1 MEVKEKNGVKM
12 ATACLI
18 VFLVVHLMILDEH
31 PCFCLWSVLPPC
43 TSLVCNQAQL
53 KINTKDRE
61 GQQDFALTL
70 EECSSHGAKL
80 ERQLLITGL
89 WRIFFPLPSFSVSR
103 LSTVTA
109 GGCKTRT
116 EFCAL
121 LKEAVVTFY
130 YFLSFQ

>member
-31 PCFCLWSVLPPC
+31 PCFCLWSVLPPR

-80 ERQLLITGL
+80 ERQLLISGL
-89 WRIFFPLPSFSVSR
+89 WRIFFSLFR
-103 LSTVTA
+103 L
-109 GGCKTRT
+109 
-116 EFCAL
+116 FL
-121 LKEAVVTFY
+121 LVD
-130 YFLSFQ
+130 